1 MNFLHLRSERV
12 TNHATEPPMAMP
24 SRPAPKATMK
34 ELRSGSQ
41 KLTRLHSLPLNRFP
55 KWMSVRVPV
64 GRRVIFFSVPRWMVN
79 MLLSMVTIG
88 KRESTTS
95 THRKNTSSR
104 LAGLHTKARS
114 R

>member
-1 MNFLHLRSERV
+1 MRV
-12 TNHATEPPMAMP
+12 QE
-24 SRPAPKATMK
+24 
-34 ELRSGSQ
+34 
-41 KLTRLHSLPLNRFP
+41 
-55 KWMSVRVPV
+55 PV

-104 LAGLHTKARS
+104 FAGLHTKARS